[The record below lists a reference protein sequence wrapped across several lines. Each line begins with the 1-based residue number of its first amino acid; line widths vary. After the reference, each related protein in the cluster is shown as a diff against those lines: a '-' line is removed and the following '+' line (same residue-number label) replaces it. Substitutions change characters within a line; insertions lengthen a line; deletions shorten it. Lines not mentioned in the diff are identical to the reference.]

1 MTMKP
6 VLAGLA
12 LLAAAG
18 SSQAVTV
25 LSEGF
30 DNVST
35 LAASGWV
42 QVNNSAAPLG
52 TGWFQGNSG
61 IFPAFSGAANSYVA
75 ANFLDTGAA
84 TGAISNWLIMPTL
97 TLDSSSVLSFMVRLG
112 GDGFMDK
119 LEVRFSPNGS
129 STNVGTT
136 STSVGD
142 FGILLGTYGGNTAN
156 GWESLSF
163 GLWGLS
169 APTTGR
175 LAFRYVVD
183 DVATAGNYLG
193 IDSVSVTAAVPEPTT
208 YLLMAL
214 GIAGIVL
221 RRRLGA

>member
-1 MTMKP
+1 MKP

-35 LAASGWV
+35 LPASGWV
-42 QVNNSAAPLG
+42 QVNNSAAPVG
-52 TGWFQGNSG
+52 TSWFQGNAG
-61 IFPAFSGAANSYVA
+61 IFPAFSGAEDSYAA
-75 ANFLDTGAA
+75 ANFLGTGSAA
-84 TGAISNWLIMPTL
+84 GGISNWLILPAL
-97 TLDSSSVLSFMVRLG
+97 TLDSSSVLSFMVRAG
-112 GDGFMDK
+112 GEGFLDT

-142 FGILLGTYGGNTAN
+142 FGILLGTYGADTAG

-163 GLWGLS
+163 SLWGLS
-169 APTTGR
+169 APTNGR

-183 DVATAGNYLG
+183 SVATAGNYIG
-193 IDSVSVTAAVPEPTT
+193 IDSVSVTAAVPEPAT

-214 GIAGIVL
+214 GVAGLVL
-221 RRRLGA
+221 RRRMGA

>member
-1 MTMKP
+1 MKP

-35 LAASGWV
+35 LPASGWV
-42 QVNNSAAPLG
+42 QVNNSTAPAG
-52 TGWFQGNSG
+52 NAWFQGNAG
-61 IFPAFSGAANSYVA
+61 IFTAFSGADNSYAA
-75 ANFLDTGAA
+75 ANFLSTGSA
-84 TGAISNWLIMPTL
+84 TGAVSNWLIMPAL
-97 TLDSSSVLSFMVRLG
+97 TLDSSSVLSFMVRIG
-112 GDGFMDK
+112 GEGFLDT

-129 STNVGTT
+129 STNVGST

-142 FGILLGTYGGNTAN
+142 FGILLGTYSGNTAN
-156 GWESLSF
+156 GWEGLSY

-175 LAFRYVVD
+175 LAFRYVVS
-183 DVATAGNYLG
+183 DVSSAGNYIG
-193 IDSVSVTAAVPEPTT
+193 IDSVSVTAAVPEPAT

-214 GIAGIVL
+214 GVAGLVL
-221 RRRLGA
+221 RRRMGA

>member
-1 MTMKP
+1 MKP

-25 LSEGF
+25 LAEGF

-35 LAASGWV
+35 LPASGWV
-42 QVNNSAAPLG
+42 QVNNSTAPAG

-61 IFPAFSGAANSYVA
+61 IFPAFSGAPNSYVA
-75 ANFLDTGAA
+75 ANFLGTGAA
-84 TGAISNWLIMPTL
+84 TGAISNWLILPQL
-97 TLDSSSVLSFMVRLG
+97 TLDSSSILSFMVRIG
-112 GDGFMDK
+112 GDGFLDK

-142 FGILLGTYGGNTAN
+142 FSILLGSYSGDTAG
-156 GWESLSF
+156 GWEGLSF

-169 APTTGR
+169 APTSGR

-183 DVATAGNYLG
+183 NVATAGNYIG
-193 IDSVSVTAAVPEPTT
+193 IDSVSVTAAVPEPAT

-214 GIAGIVL
+214 GVAGLVL
-221 RRRLGA
+221 RRRTAA

>member
-1 MTMKP
+1 MKP

-30 DNVST
+30 DNVSA
-35 LAASGWV
+35 LPASGWV
-42 QVNNSAAPLG
+42 QVNNSTAPVG
-52 TGWFQGNSG
+52 TGWFQGNTG
-61 IFPAFSGAANSYVA
+61 VFTAFSGADDSYAA
-75 ANFLDTGAA
+75 ANFVSTGSP
-84 TGAISNWLIMPTL
+84 TGAISNWLIMPAL

-112 GDGFMDK
+112 GEGFLDT

-129 STNVGTT
+129 STNVGTS

-142 FGILLGTYGGNTAN
+142 FGILLGTYSGNTAN
-156 GWESLSF
+156 GWEALSY

-175 LAFRYVVD
+175 LAFRYVVG
-183 DVATAGNYLG
+183 DVSSAGNYIG
-193 IDSVSVTAAVPEPTT
+193 IDSVSVTAAVPEPAT

-214 GIAGIVL
+214 GVAGLVL
-221 RRRLGA
+221 RRRMGA